1 MNPIHG
7 TREADMSAQIPR
19 FIHAITA
26 EHIQRSS
33 GGAVDWRYYEDQAR
47 LARAQVVGTG
57 LRRLRRA
64 VRGLWQGRLVPA
76 MVERRM
82 ASTTRKALRNLDE
95 ATLRDI
101 GVAPDG
107 IESAAR
113 TAGRQARA
121 AMRRGTP
128 APETRGW
135 RQRPGSRRR
144 RHAPTFD
151 TA

>member
-1 MNPIHG
+1 
-7 TREADMSAQIPR
+7 MSAQIPR
-19 FIHAITA
+19 FLHAITA

-33 GGAVDWRYYEDQAR
+33 AGAVDWRYYDDQAR
-47 LARAQVVGTG
+47 LARARVVGTG
-57 LRRLRRA
+57 LGRLRSA
-64 VRGLWQGRLVPA
+64 VRNLWRERLLA
-76 MVERRM
+76 AITERRM
-82 ASTTRKALRNLDE
+82 RSTTRRALRNLDQ

-101 GVAPDG
+101 GVPPDG